1 VNSKQIEIFDNAL
14 NQNIFDSIS
23 SLIMSRDFAWY
34 YKPESTQ
41 KYATMANSAESHYSY
56 QFSHM
61 FYFNQVP
68 MSEHFMPTMIPILE
82 KLNCFSLVRMSA
94 NFMPPMQENYI
105 QGMHTD
111 SPTQCRSAILY
122 LNTNNGKTVFQTGE
136 EIESIANR
144 LVIFDSNLKHS
155 GVTTTDL
162 CGRYV
167 LNILFFPNQ
176 NNFF

>member
-1 VNSKQIEIFDNAL
+1 VDSNQIQIFDDAL
-14 NQNIFDSIS
+14 NQQVFDDIS

-41 KYATMANSAESHYSY
+41 KYAAMADVAESHYSY

-68 MSEHFMPTMIPILE
+68 LSEHFMPTMIPVLE

-94 NFMPPMQENYI
+94 NFMPPMQGNYI
-105 QGMHTD
+105 QGIHTD

-144 LVIFDSNLKHS
+144 LVVFDSNLEHS
-155 GVTTTDL
+155 GVTATDL
-162 CGRYV
+162 GGRYV

-176 NNFF
+176 NGYA

>member
-1 VNSKQIEIFDNAL
+1 MSSNQIQIFDNAL
-14 NQNIFDSIS
+14 NQQSFDNIS
-23 SLIMSRDFAWY
+23 SLIMSINFAWY

-41 KYATMANSAESHYSY
+41 KYAKMADLAESHYSY
-56 QFSHM
+56 QFTHM
-61 FYFNQVP
+61 FYFDQVP
-68 MSEHFMPTMIPILE
+68 MSEHFMPTMIPVLE

-111 SPTQCRSAILY
+111 SPTQCRSAVLY
-122 LNTNNGKTVFQTGE
+122 LNTNNGKTVFESGK

-162 CGRYV
+162 SGRYV
-167 LNILFFPNQ
+167 LNVLFFPRQ
-176 NNFF
+176 NN